1 MPTEKDFVPPV
12 EEPLVPP
19 SPPAI
24 EQLALEGEAAAG
36 TIAFAGGIPGRETSE
51 RIRTVIVY
59 SLLFALALLFF
70 VPFLWTIST
79 SMKTLQESQFFS
91 LLPDHFRLTAYREAL
106 TKFDFLRYTANSAG
120 LAAVVTAGNLFLAS
134 LGGYAFARLR
144 FPGREVLFMI
154 VLSTLMIP
162 DQLRLVPV
170 FQMLTNWHLIGH
182 YHGYVLIKLGA
193 AANLFL
199 MRQYFLSIPRDL
211 EEAAKLDGAGYF
223 KTFWRV
229 MLPIA
234 TPALAAVTILEF
246 QGTWNDF
253 FWPQIVFLGSPD
265 HYTLPVG
272 IAQFVFQYQTNWP
285 PLMAASV
292 IAITPIALIYIF
304 FQRYFVAGIASAG
317 VKG

>member
-1 MPTEKDFVPPV
+1 MDTEKDHVPRA

-19 SPPAI
+19 SPPAM
-24 EQLALEGEAAAG
+24 EELAAEGAVAVGQPAVG
-36 TIAFAGGIPGRETSE
+36 QIPGRETAD
-51 RIRTVIVY
+51 RVRALVVY
-59 SLLFALALLFF
+59 AALLALALLFL
-70 VPFLWTIST
+70 VPFFWTVTT
-79 SMKTLQESQFFS
+79 SLKTLPETALSKLFPEDPT
-91 LLPDHFRLTAYREAL
+91 LKAYREAW
-106 TKFDFLRYTANSAG
+106 TTFNFARYTANSAG
-120 LAAVVTAGNLFLAS
+120 LAAAVTAGNLFLAS

-144 FPGREVLFMI
+144 FPGREVLFMV

-193 AANLFL
+193 ATELFL

-223 KTFWRV
+223 KTFWKV

-234 TPALAAVTILEF
+234 APALAAVTILQF

-253 FWPQIVFLGSPD
+253 FWQLIVFLGEDD

-272 IAQFVFQYQTNWP
+272 IAEFSFQYQTNWP

-292 IAITPIALIYIF
+292 IAITPIALLYVF
-304 FQRYFVAGIASAG
+304 FQRYFVAGIAAAG